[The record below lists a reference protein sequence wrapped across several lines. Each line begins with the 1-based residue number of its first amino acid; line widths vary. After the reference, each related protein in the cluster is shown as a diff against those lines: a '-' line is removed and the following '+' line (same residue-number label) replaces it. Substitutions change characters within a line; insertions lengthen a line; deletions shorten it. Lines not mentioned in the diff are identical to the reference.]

1 MRQNARM
8 NWRNIYLPAGLAGLL
23 YLSFRAFGWWG
34 FSLVSSGIIFWLLQH
49 VTRLMKTMESAAER
63 PMGSLDNAVMFHSQL
78 HRGQR
83 LLKVIGLAASL
94 GQRIPSED
102 KSTDIFEWRD
112 AGGDS
117 VQCHFLE
124 GRLQQWSL
132 SRANANPAAQD
143 AT

>member
-1 MRQNARM
+1 MNAR
-8 NWRNIYLPAGLAGLL
+8 NIAVVLGLAVLL
-23 YLSFRAFGWWG
+23 YGSFRAFGWWG
-34 FSLVSSGIIFWLLQH
+34 FSLVSSGIVFWLLQLS
-49 VTRLMKTMESAAER
+49 TRLMQTMERAANQ
-63 PMGSLDNAVMFHSQL
+63 PVGTVANAVMFHAQL
-78 HRGQR
+78 HDGLR
-83 LLKVIGLAASL
+83 LLKVIALAASL

-117 VQCHFLE
+117 VQCHFHE

>member
-1 MRQNARM
+1 M
-8 NWRNIYLPAGLAGLL
+8 NWRNIVVVFGLAVLL
-23 YLSFRAFGWWG
+23 YGSFRAFGWWG
-34 FSLVSSGIIFWLLQH
+34 FSLVSSGIVFWLLQLS
-49 VTRLMKTMESAAER
+49 TRLMQTMERAANH
-63 PMGSLDNAVMFHSQL
+63 PVGTVANAVMFHAQL
-78 HRGQR
+78 HDGLR
-83 LLKVIGLAASL
+83 LLKVIALAASL

>member
-1 MRQNARM
+1 MNAR
-8 NWRNIYLPAGLAGLL
+8 NIAVVLGLAVLL
-23 YLSFRAFGWWG
+23 YGSFRAFGWWG
-34 FSLVSSGIIFWLLQH
+34 FSLVSSGIVFWLLQLS
-49 VTRLMKTMESAAER
+49 TRLMQTMERAANQ
-63 PMGSLDNAVMFHSQL
+63 PVGTVANAVMFHAQL
-78 HRGQR
+78 HDGLR
-83 LLKVIGLAASL
+83 LLKVIALAASL

>member
-1 MRQNARM
+1 MNAR
-8 NWRNIYLPAGLAGLL
+8 NIAVVMGLAVLL
-23 YLSFRAFGWWG
+23 YGSFRAFGWWG
-34 FSLVSSGIIFWLLQH
+34 FSLVSSGIVFWLLQLS
-49 VTRLMKTMESAAER
+49 TRLMQTMERAADQ
-63 PMGSLDNAVMFHSQL
+63 PVGSVANAVMFHAQL
-78 HRGQR
+78 HDDLR

-94 GQRIPSED
+94 GQRIPSVD
-102 KSTDIFEWRD
+102 KSTGIFEWRD

-117 VQCHFLE
+117 VKCQFHE

>member
-1 MRQNARM
+1 MPAM
-8 NWRNIYLPAGLAGLL
+8 NWRNIAVVLGLAVLL
-23 YLSFRAFGWWG
+23 FGSFRALGWWG
-34 FSLVSSGIIFWLLQH
+34 FSLVASGIVFWLLQLT
-49 VTRLMKTMESAAER
+49 TRLMQTMERAADQ
-63 PMGSLDNAVMFHSQL
+63 PVGTVANAVMFHAQL
-78 HRGQR
+78 HRDLR

-94 GQRIPSED
+94 SQRIDNED
-102 KSTDIFEWRD
+102 KTTDIFEWRD

-132 SRANANPAAQD
+132 ARSNANPAAQD

>member
-1 MRQNARM
+1 MNAR
-8 NWRNIYLPAGLAGLL
+8 NIAVVLGLAVLL
-23 YLSFRAFGWWG
+23 YGSFRAFGWWG
-34 FSLVSSGIIFWLLQH
+34 FSLVSSGIVFWLLQLS
-49 VTRLMKTMESAAER
+49 TRLMQTMERAADQ
-63 PMGSLDNAVMFHSQL
+63 PVGSVANAVMFHAQL
-78 HRGQR
+78 HDGLR

-94 GQRIPSED
+94 GQRIPSVD

-117 VQCHFLE
+117 VKCHFHE

-132 SRANANPAAQD
+132 SRANTNPAAQD

>member
-1 MRQNARM
+1 MPAM
-8 NWRNIYLPAGLAGLL
+8 NWRNMAVVLGLAVLL
-23 YLSFRAFGWWG
+23 FGSFRALGWWG
-34 FSLVSSGIIFWLLQH
+34 FSLVASGIVFWLLQLT
-49 VTRLMKTMESAAER
+49 TRLMQTMERAADQ
-63 PMGSLDNAVMFHSQL
+63 PVGTVANAVMFHAQL
-78 HRGQR
+78 HRDLR

-94 GQRIPSED
+94 GQRIDNED

-132 SRANANPAAQD
+132 ARSNANPAAQD

>member
-1 MRQNARM
+1 M
-8 NWRNIYLPAGLAGLL
+8 NVRNIAVVLGLAVLL
-23 YLSFRAFGWWG
+23 YGSFRAFGWWG
-34 FSLVSSGIIFWLLQH
+34 FSLVSSGIVFWLLQLS
-49 VTRLMKTMESAAER
+49 TRLMQTMERAADQ
-63 PMGSLDNAVMFHSQL
+63 PVGSVANAVMFHAQL
-78 HRGQR
+78 HDGLR
-83 LLKVIGLAASL
+83 LLKVIALAASL

>member
-1 MRQNARM
+1 MNAR
-8 NWRNIYLPAGLAGLL
+8 NIAVVLGLAVLL
-23 YLSFRAFGWWG
+23 YGSFRGFGWWG
-34 FSLVSSGIIFWLLQH
+34 FSLVSSGIVFWLLQLS
-49 VTRLMKTMESAAER
+49 TRLMQTMERAANQ
-63 PMGSLDNAVMFHSQL
+63 PVGTVANAVMFHAQL
-78 HRGQR
+78 HDGLR
-83 LLKVIGLAASL
+83 LLKVIALAASL

-117 VQCHFLE
+117 VQCHFHE

>member
-1 MRQNARM
+1 M
-8 NWRNIYLPAGLAGLL
+8 NWRNIAVVLGLAVLL
-23 YLSFRAFGWWG
+23 YGSFRAFGWWG
-34 FSLVSSGIIFWLLQH
+34 FSLVSSGIVFWLLQLS
-49 VTRLMKTMESAAER
+49 TRLMQTMERAADQ
-63 PMGSLDNAVMFHSQL
+63 PVGTVANAVMFNAQL
-78 HRGQR
+78 HDGLR
-83 LLKVIGLAASL
+83 LLKVIALAASL
-94 GQRIPSED
+94 GQRITSVD

-132 SRANANPAAQD
+132 SRANANTVAQD

>member
-1 MRQNARM
+1 M
-8 NWRNIYLPAGLAGLL
+8 NWRNIVVVLGLAVLL
-23 YLSFRAFGWWG
+23 YGSFRAFGWWG
-34 FSLVSSGIIFWLLQH
+34 FSLVSSGIVFWLLQLS
-49 VTRLMKTMESAAER
+49 TRLMQTMERAANQ
-63 PMGSLDNAVMFHSQL
+63 PVGTVSNAVMFHAQL
-78 HRGQR
+78 HDGLR
-83 LLKVIGLAASL
+83 LLKVIALAASL

-117 VQCHFLE
+117 VQCHFHE

>member
-1 MRQNARM
+1 
-8 NWRNIYLPAGLAGLL
+8 
-23 YLSFRAFGWWG
+23 
-34 FSLVSSGIIFWLLQH
+34 
-49 VTRLMKTMESAAER
+49 
-63 PMGSLDNAVMFHSQL
+63 MFHAQL
-78 HRGQR
+78 HDGLR
-83 LLKVIGLAASL
+83 LLKVIALAASL